1 MEWLYSLFIEHSA
14 LQAVVVLSLISAI
27 GLGLGKIHICGI
39 SLGVTFVFFAGIL
52 AGHFGLSV
60 DAQMLNYAESF
71 GLIIFVYALGLQV
84 GPGFF
89 SSFRKGGV
97 TLNMLALAVVLLGTL
112 LTVICSYTTGVSLP
126 NMVGIL
132 CGATTNTPA
141 LGAAQQTLKQMG
153 MESSTPALGCAVA
166 YPLGVIGV
174 ILAVLL
180 IRKALVRKQD
190 LEVKEKDDNN
200 KTYIAAF
207 QVHNPAIFN
216 KSIKDIA
223 HMSYPK
229 FVISRLWR
237 DGNVSIP
244 TSEKI
249 LKEGDRLLVVTS
261 EKDALA
267 LTVLFGEQENT
278 DWNKEDID
286 WNAIDS
292 QLISQR
298 IVVTRPELNGKKLGA
313 LRLRN
318 HYGINI
324 SRVYRS
330 GVQLLATPELTLQ
343 LGDRLTVVGEAAA
356 IQNVEKVLG
365 NAVKSLKEPNL
376 VAVFIGIILGLALGA
391 IPISIPG
398 ISAPVKL
405 GLAGGPIIVGILI
418 GIIQTLNKDRILDH
432 VGTAYTIFVN
442 AVPSLVSYSLVLAFG
457 SKVLGLPSLYS
468 TRNPSETSILPIVCL
483 SLASI
488 ASYAL
493 WTRRYMVDELNKDY
507 IKLARVKGTSSAGI
521 MIKHVFK
528 NAFVPLAQY
537 VPASFLYTI
546 GGSLLVERF
555 FSVPGMGPLLTDAIV
570 RYDVNVVQT
579 LVVLY
584 AVLGT
589 LGVFLGDILMMLLD
603 PRIKLTGKGG
613 TR

>member
-27 GLGLGKIHICGI
+27 GLGLGKIHVCGI

-52 AGHFGLSV
+52 AGHFGLSI
-60 DAQMLNYAESF
+60 DPQMLNYAESF

-97 TLNMLALAVVLLGTL
+97 TLNMLAIAVVILGTFLAVV
-112 LTVICSYTTGVSLP
+112 CSYTTGVSLP

-141 LGAAQQTLKQMG
+141 LGAAQQTLKQIG
-153 MESSTPALGCAVA
+153 LESSTPALGCAVA

-180 IRKALVRKQD
+180 IRKLLVRRED
-190 LEVKEKDDNN
+190 LEVQEKDDAN

-249 LKEGDRLLVVTS
+249 IKEGDRLLVVTS

-365 NAVKSLKEPNL
+365 NAIKSLKEPNL
-376 VAVFIGIILGLALGA
+376 VAVFVGIILGLALGA
-391 IPISIPG
+391 VPFSIPG
-398 ISAPVKL
+398 ISTPVRL

-418 GIIQTLNKDRILDH
+418 GTFGPRLHMITYTTRSANLMLRALGLSLYLACLGLDAGAHFFDTVFRPEGLLWIGLGFGLTLVPTVL
-432 VGTAYTIFVN
+432 VGFFAFKIMKID
-442 AVPSLVSYSLVLAFG
+442 FG
-457 SKVLGLPSLYS
+457 SVSGMLCGSMANPMALNYANDTIPGD
-468 TRNPSETSILPIVCL
+468 NPSVAYATVYPL
-483 SLASI
+483 SMFLRVII
-488 ASYAL
+488 AQVL
-493 WTRRYMVDELNKDY
+493 LM
-507 IKLARVKGTSSAGI
+507 
-521 MIKHVFK
+521 
-528 NAFVPLAQY
+528 
-537 VPASFLYTI
+537 FL
-546 GGSLLVERF
+546 L
-555 FSVPGMGPLLTDAIV
+555 
-570 RYDVNVVQT
+570 
-579 LVVLY
+579 
-584 AVLGT
+584 
-589 LGVFLGDILMMLLD
+589 
-603 PRIKLTGKGG
+603 
-613 TR
+613 